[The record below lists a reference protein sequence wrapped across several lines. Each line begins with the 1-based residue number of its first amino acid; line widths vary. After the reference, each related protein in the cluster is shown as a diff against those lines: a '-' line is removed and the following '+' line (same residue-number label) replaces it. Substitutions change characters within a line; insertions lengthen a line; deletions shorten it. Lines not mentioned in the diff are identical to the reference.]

1 VVPAGAAAPAWVA
14 AVVTAAPA
22 RLRRNRERTGREHDD
37 AEQRKRDPN
46 AARPILRAILS
57 KRDQCV
63 GLGNQ
68 TNPKVTAG
76 FGRKNS
82 KIPR

>member
-1 VVPAGAAAPAWVA
+1 
-14 AVVTAAPA
+14 VTAAPA
-22 RLRRNRERTGREHDD
+22 GLRGYRQRTGCEHDD
-37 AEQRKRDPN
+37 AKERERDPN
-46 AARPILRAILS
+46 AAHLIQGAILCAILS
-57 KRDQCV
+57 MRNLCV

-68 TNPKVTAG
+68 TNRKVTAG